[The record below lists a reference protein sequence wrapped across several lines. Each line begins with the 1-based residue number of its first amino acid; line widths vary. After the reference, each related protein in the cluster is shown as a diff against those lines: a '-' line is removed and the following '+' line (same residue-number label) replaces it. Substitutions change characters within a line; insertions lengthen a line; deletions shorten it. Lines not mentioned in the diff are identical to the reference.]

1 MKKIIALFTLIFSLQ
16 AQAALLTVKLDRDQ
30 FVAGED
36 VIADIWISE
45 LTEPLTGFN
54 LALWFD
60 SSVFNFNQLVF
71 GNKLN
76 ATDPTD
82 LFLPRGWSVTGNSLK
97 FDETSPDFPYELKER
112 QGSAFVLASI
122 NFTSIKG
129 GIFDMKLESFE
140 LVDANDQL
148 IDASLIK
155 VVDAKGNVVPAPATA
170 LLLLPALLFLARR
183 RQLAAN

>member
-36 VIADIWISE
+36 VIADIWVSE
-45 LTEPLTGFN
+45 MPKALAGFDLT
-54 LALWFD
+54 LWFD
-60 SSVFNFNQLVF
+60 SSVFNFNQLIF

-76 ATDPTD
+76 IFQPSIQDQ
-82 LFLPRGWSVTGNSLK
+82 SVKGDVLK
-97 FDETSPDFPYELKER
+97 FSETSFDWYPDLEDN

-122 NFTSIKG
+122 NFTALKG
-129 GIFDMKLESFE
+129 GIFDMKLDKVL
-140 LVDANDQL
+140 LVDDFGNEF
-148 IDASLIK
+148 DASLTK
-155 VVDAKGNVVPAPATA
+155 VVDAKGTVVPAPATA

-183 RQLAAN
+183 RQLAVN